1 MFKKEI
7 YSNRRNQLKSLL
19 GNGIILLIG
28 NEQSSMSYKDNWYPF
43 RQDSSFLYFT
53 GLDVP
58 GLAAIIDIDNDVEII
73 FGDESGV
80 DDIIWHGRQPSLK
93 EMAELSGC
101 STTKPYKEL
110 ETDIK
115 KFQSSKL
122 LIHYLPPYRAEHT
135 QLLSHLLSVPL
146 NSVAGAVSTNLIKA
160 IVSLR
165 SVKSPEEVEEIKKG
179 VITSEAMQLKGM
191 QASREGLTEAW
202 VAGLVEAVAIGDGGK
217 LSFPTILTTHGE
229 ILHNHYSNSILTGG
243 KMVLLDCGAETAMH
257 YAGDLTRTF
266 PVDKTFT
273 SLQKEVYNIVLTAQQ
288 AAAAALQ
295 PGILFRDIHLLAA
308 EKLIEGLK
316 ELGLMKGDAKEAAAA
331 GAHTLFF
338 QCGLGHLMGLDVHDM
353 ENLGEQYV
361 GYTPELIKGTAFGLK
376 SLRLGRA
383 LEPGFVLTVEPG
395 LYFIPALM
403 DIWATQKKLTQFI
416 NYDKLEAFRNFGGIR
431 IEDDYLVTPE
441 GSELLSTSLPRTAP
455 EIELIRTEALE
466 NGQ

>member
-1 MFKKEI
+1 MFNKAI
-7 YSNRRNQLKSLL
+7 YCNRRNQLKSLL

-43 RQDSSFLYFT
+43 RQDSTFLYFT
-53 GLDVP
+53 GLDTP
-58 GLAAIIDIDNDVEII
+58 GLATIIDIDNDTEII
-73 FGDESGV
+73 FGDEPGV
-80 DDIIWHGRQPSLK
+80 DDIIWNGRQPSLK
-93 EMAELSGC
+93 EMADHSGC
-101 STTKPYKEL
+101 SSTQPSREL
-110 ETDIK
+110 EASIK
-115 KFQSSKL
+115 KFQSNRQ
-122 LIHYLPPYRAEHT
+122 LIHYLPPYRPEHT

-146 NSVAGAVSTNLIKA
+146 TSVAGSVSTNLIKA

-165 SVKSPEEVEEIKKG
+165 SIKSPEEVEEIKKG

-191 QASREGLTEAW
+191 QASREGFTEAY
-202 VAGLVEAVAIGDGGK
+202 VAGVVEAVAIGGGGK

-229 ILHNHYSNSILTGG
+229 ILHNHYSNNVLPEG
-243 KMVLLDCGAETAMH
+243 KLILLDCGAETEMH

-266 PVDKTFT
+266 PVGKAFT
-273 SLQKEVYNIVLTAQQ
+273 PLQKEVYTIVLEAEQ

-316 ELGLMKGDAKEAAAA
+316 ELGLMKGDAKEAAVA

-383 LEPGFVLTVEPG
+383 LEAGFVLTVEPG
-395 LYFIPALM
+395 LYFIPELM
-403 DIWATQKKLTQFI
+403 DIWAAEKKLTQFI
-416 NYDKLEAFRNFGGIR
+416 NYGKLEAFRDFGGIR
-431 IEDDYLVTPE
+431 IEDDYLVTTD
-441 GSELLSTSLPRTAP
+441 GSELLSTSLPRTA
-455 EIELIRTEALE
+455 EAIELIRTEAIAS
-466 NGQ
+466 GQ